1 MPIRFP
7 RLSLQ
12 AWILLLTVV
21 ISASVLTVADIVGTT
36 SSIRSVERQL
46 GQETANTA
54 RSMAEELQLL
64 APRSFPARFP
74 AMVREVMEREPL
86 VVRIDVYA
94 DFGQDLR
101 LLASSSD
108 KGDRPLEGKEIAAYY
123 KGKADTFIIADSPIR
138 KIFAIHPI
146 RLPDGTP
153 GFLTVVSSLRTVD
166 EIWNTH
172 SRIRLY
178 SILISTALLV
188 VGITVLFR
196 SFVYRRIH
204 HLVQVMHRFQGGE
217 AGARA
222 HEGLGGEFADL
233 VANFNGML
241 TQIERLNSH
250 MQEQIQE
257 ATGELASRNEELRG
271 LNRQLFDLQQRLAQS
286 ERLALVGQLT
296 ATFAHEIGSPLSA
309 VSTHLQL
316 LLEDRRLDEKT
327 RGRVRLALD
336 QVDRVC
342 GTVEGLLAK
351 TRRRRPWQ
359 RLELAVVVRQVTH
372 LLGPVLDARR
382 VELGFTAPEESYAVE
397 GDLEELQQL
406 FLNLFRNALDA
417 MDGPGRLDVIL
428 RRSGRAFPDGRA
440 WIEADVGDTGA
451 GIPDELQE
459 RIFEPFFT
467 SKDFGKGTGLGLP
480 VCREIAQRHG
490 GTIQVSS
497 APGRG
502 SVFTVRLP
510 EAPASES
517 IGPIPQPAKE
527 AFP

>member
-1 MPIRFP
+1 MPLRLP

-12 AWILLLTVV
+12 VWILLLTVV
-21 ISASVLTVADIVGTT
+21 ISASVLLVADIVGIT
-36 SSIRSVERQL
+36 SSIRSFERQL
-46 GQETANTA
+46 GQQTANTA
-54 RSMAEELQLL
+54 RSMADELEPL

-86 VVRIDVYA
+86 VIRIDVYA
-94 DFGQDLR
+94 DFGQDIR
-101 LLASSSD
+101 LLASSSSQ
-108 KGDRPLEGKEIAAYY
+108 GDRPLEGKEIAAYY
-123 KGKADTFIIADSPIR
+123 KGQADTFIVSDSPNR
-138 KIFAIHPI
+138 RIFAIHPI
-146 RLPDGTP
+146 KLPDGTP
-153 GFLTVVSSLRTVD
+153 GFLTVVSSLQTVD

-172 SRIRLY
+172 ARIRLY
-178 SILISTALLV
+178 SVLISTVLLV

-196 SFVYRRIH
+196 GFVYRRIH

-217 AGARA
+217 TGVRA

-233 VANFNGML
+233 VANFNDML
-241 TQIERLNSH
+241 AQIEQLNTH

-257 ATGELASRNEELRG
+257 ATAELGSRNEELRG
-271 LNRQLFDLQQRLAQS
+271 LNRQLFDLQKRLAQS

-316 LLEDRRLDEKT
+316 LLEDQRLDEKT
-327 RGRVRLALD
+327 RGRVRLAME

-342 GTVEGLLAK
+342 GTVEDLLTK

-359 RLELAVVVRQVTH
+359 RLDLAAVIRQVTH
-372 LLGPVLDARR
+372 LLGPILDIRR
-382 VELGFTAPEESYAVE
+382 VALGFSASEAPYSVE

-417 MDGPGRLDVIL
+417 MEGPGRLDVTL
-428 RRSGRAFPDGRA
+428 RRSGQAFPDGRP
-440 WIEADVGDTGA
+440 WIEADVADTGT
-451 GIPDELQE
+451 GIPDELRE

-467 SKDFGKGTGLGLP
+467 SKEFGKGTGLGLP
-480 VCREIAQRHG
+480 VSREIAQRHG

-497 APGRG
+497 TPGQG

-510 EAPASES
+510 EAPASE
-517 IGPIPQPAKE
+517 PVPEDPQPAKE
-527 AFP
+527 AIS